1 MASRDQYLLLRLSFL
16 PSLLV
21 CGLLLFAVPSFMEMY
36 ESFSTELPIQ
46 TALLV
51 RWYRVLA
58 FLPFLFLLAWFF
70 WPTPASRGIAALL
83 IAWFSAAC
91 CSFLAYG
98 LPIRPYS
105 FWARHHQDST
115 QLFVQA
121 DR

>member
-1 MASRDQYLLLRLSFL
+1 
-16 PSLLV
+16 
-21 CGLLLFAVPSFMEMY
+21 MEMY

-83 IAWFSAAC
+83 IALVLSCMLFIFGVWAAYSPIFILGSAP
-91 CSFLAYG
+91 SG
-98 LPIRPYS
+98 
-105 FWARHHQDST
+105 
-115 QLFVQA
+115 
-121 DR
+121 